1 MTNLDTQEL
10 TREVIERFSDT
21 PDPRLRAVLSSL
33 VKHLHAFAV
42 DVQLTQEEWLAG
54 INFLTAT
61 GQKCNPTRQ
70 EFILLSD
77 VLGLSMLIVGLQA
90 KQPAGVTE
98 ATVFGPF
105 FVPDA
110 PELQHGDD
118 VAQGAPGRPCR
129 VSGSVRGVT
138 GEPIRGAVIDVWQA
152 DDEGFYDV
160 QKPDLTKAQ
169 ARGRLRSRDDGSFEF
184 RSIVAEAY
192 PIPTDGPVG
201 SLLEATKRSPWRPAH
216 LHFMIQAEG
225 YATLITHVFKKGD
238 SYLGADPVFGVRPSL
253 VADWVPQADGTTLL
267 HHDFVLAPAQS
278 RPAV

>member
-1 MTNLDTQEL
+1 MTHLDTQEL
-10 TREVIERFSDT
+10 TREVTERFIDT
-21 PDPRLRAVLSSL
+21 PDPRLRKVLSSL

-54 INFLTAT
+54 IQFLTAT
-61 GQKCNPTRQ
+61 GQKCTPTRQ

-77 VLGLSMLIVGLQA
+77 VLGLSMLTVGLQA

-105 FVPDA
+105 FVPNA
-110 PELQHGDD
+110 PELPHGGD
-118 VAQGAPGRPCR
+118 VAQGASGRPCA
-129 VSGSVRGVT
+129 VSGSVRSIT
-138 GEPIRGAVIDVWQA
+138 GEPICGAVIDVWQA

-160 QKPDLTKAQ
+160 QKPELTNAQ
-169 ARGRLRSRDDGSFEF
+169 ARGRLRSLDDGSFAF

-201 SLLEATKRSPWRPAH
+201 TLLEATKRSPWRPAH

-225 YATLITHVFKKGD
+225 YETLITHVFKKGD

-253 VADWVPQADGTTLL
+253 VADWVPQADGKTLL